1 MTDRFFQYDAGIR
14 GNKIGLAQSL
24 ASRAEQD
31 GSCSKIKYA
40 HASWGR
46 AFAGRRSALSVRLG
60 IVRALQIM
68 QAAVAILVRRV
79 ERNIMQAMR
88 ERRPRFLSE
97 RFARFSSAPFLD
109 TFGVGAILDRRAA
122 DADDL
127 TFRSDL
133 SVNVA
138 AQQRR

>member
-1 MTDRFFQYDAGIR
+1 MTDRFFQNDSGVR

-31 GSCSKIKYA
+31 GSCGKIKYA

-46 AFAGRRSALSVRLG
+46 RFAGRRSALSVRLG
-60 IVRALQIM
+60 IVRAEQII

-88 ERRPRFLSE
+88 ERRPRFLGE
-97 RFARFSSAPFLD
+97 RFAHFSSAAFLD
-109 TFGVGAILDRRAA
+109 ASGVGAILDR
-122 DADDL
+122 
-127 TFRSDL
+127 
-133 SVNVA
+133 
-138 AQQRR
+138 

>member
-31 GSCSKIKYA
+31 GSCGKIKYA
-40 HASWGR
+40 HASWGGR
-46 AFAGRRSALSVRLG
+46 FAGRRSALSVRLG
-60 IVRALQIM
+60 IVRAEQMM

-88 ERRPRFLSE
+88 EQRPRLLGE
-97 RFARFSSAPFLD
+97 RFARFSSAAFLD
-109 TFGVGAILDRRAA
+109 ASGGRRYP
-122 DADDL
+122 
-127 TFRSDL
+127 RPE
-133 SVNVA
+133 
-138 AQQRR
+138 